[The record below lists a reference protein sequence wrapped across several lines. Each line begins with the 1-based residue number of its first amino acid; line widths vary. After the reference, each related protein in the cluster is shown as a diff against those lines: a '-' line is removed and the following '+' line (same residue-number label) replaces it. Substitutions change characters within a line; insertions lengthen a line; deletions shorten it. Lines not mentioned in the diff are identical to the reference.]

1 MAQDN
6 DNNARLDIQAFIN
19 KHGGTVT
26 QYPGRRFVYRQGDPA
41 LALYYLVSGTVKV
54 AFNSESGKEAVI
66 AILGVGDFFGEGCL
80 NGQLQRPTTITTASP
95 CGIARFDQAI
105 VERALSDDPAF
116 SKVFSNFLL
125 KQNQKLKEDLI
136 DQLFSSSE
144 KRLARILLTLAK
156 TGQAEQ
162 SSVIAL
168 PINQE
173 LLANMVGTTRSR
185 INQFMNKFRKLG
197 YIEYNG
203 QIKVHSSLLNL
214 LLYDQ
219 DDEDSE
225 LAGAWSLWPMSAEGQ
240 TLRSRLSPTAQ
251 FVRC

>member
-1 MAQDN
+1 
-6 DNNARLDIQAFIN
+6 
-19 KHGGTVT
+19 
-26 QYPGRRFVYRQGDPA
+26 
-41 LALYYLVSGTVKV
+41 
-54 AFNSESGKEAVI
+54 
-66 AILGVGDFFGEGCL
+66 
-80 NGQLQRPTTITTASP
+80 
-95 CGIARFDQAI
+95 
-105 VERALSDDPAF
+105 
-116 SKVFSNFLL
+116 
-125 KQNQKLKEDLI
+125 LI